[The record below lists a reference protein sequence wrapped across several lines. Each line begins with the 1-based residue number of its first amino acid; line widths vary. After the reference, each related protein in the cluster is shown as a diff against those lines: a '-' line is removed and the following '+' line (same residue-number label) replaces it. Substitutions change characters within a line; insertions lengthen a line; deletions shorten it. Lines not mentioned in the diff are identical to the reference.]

1 MRQPLNAKKITLTFR
16 RENTIRS
23 MLVEA
28 TTTGCSSFRSYN
40 SMEALAPHVESAVI
54 EPEDIC
60 LGHAQQCPWCGGD
73 NQCRVAKGH
82 LYKGPCW
89 CQEMIVPNHI
99 LSRLAA
105 DRLDPACLCRPCLE
119 TIARISSQLNN
130 AEAVLV
136 EAKKAISENPDHY
149 HDERG
154 NIVFTARYH
163 LKRGT
168 CCANSCR
175 HCPY

>member
-1 MRQPLNAKKITLTFR
+1 
-16 RENTIRS
+16 
-23 MLVEA
+23 
-28 TTTGCSSFRSYN
+28 
-40 SMEALAPHVESAVI
+40 MEAQASHVDTKVPGPDE
-54 EPEDIC
+54 IC
-60 LGHAQQCPWCGGD
+60 LGHAERCPWCGGD

-89 CQEMIVPNHI
+89 CHEIVVPNHI

-119 TIARISSQLNN
+119 TIARISREIDDL
-130 AEAVLV
+130 EAVLA
-136 EAKKAISENPDHY
+136 EAKRAISENEDSY
-149 HDERG
+149 LDAQG
-154 NIVFTARYH
+154 NVVFTARYH

-168 CCANSCR
+168 CCANGCR